1 VDLLTAFRI
10 FGPQLGDTEADRARG
25 EAAEQLLDTL
35 KRLVE
40 RLPRSSGDDAVQLV
54 LTRLCQVGPRGIR
67 VGDPESDKAVERY
80 LTTAVWNA
88 AKDLRRARGLQSID
102 DVTEA
107 TLRSPGP
114 SPDEVVGQRERMV
127 ELVRI
132 DADLRYIIQQTAETL
147 PGRASESFRTDVEQ
161 LFQIA
166 DGRTTFTRIVEEEMA
181 TTGDAAKARNRLYKR
196 YQRVFDQIVECI
208 GRRAEAGELTPTR
221 QQLLLQALDA
231 LRLRPKS

>member
-1 VDLLTAFRI
+1 MDLLTAFRI

-25 EAAEQLLDTL
+25 EAAEQLLNTL
-35 KRLVE
+35 TRLAR
-40 RLPRSSGDDAVQLV
+40 RLPGSTGDDAVQVV
-54 LTRLCQVGPRGIR
+54 LTRLCEVGPRGIR
-67 VGDPESDKAVERY
+67 VDDPNSDKAVERY

-88 AKDLRRARGLQSID
+88 AKDLLRSRGLQSID
-102 DVTEA
+102 DVPEA

-114 SPDEVVGQRERMV
+114 LPDENLGQRERMT

-132 DADLRYIIQQTAETL
+132 DSDLRCVIQQTADNL
-147 PGRASESFRTDVEQ
+147 PGRASEGFRADIEQ

-166 DGRTTFTRIVEEEMA
+166 DGRTTFTRIVEHEMA
-181 TTGDAAKARNRLYKR
+181 TTGDATTARNRLYKR

-208 GRRAEAGELTPTR
+208 GRLAEAGDLTPTR
-221 QQLLLQALDA
+221 QQLLLQALDG